1 MLMKITE
8 VNKLELLRTEVV
20 ADLTKAVATLEE
32 LAQKSESER
41 GDAVNAT
48 RLRNKSAAVE
58 DVIEQW
64 SSRLVRVTRVEEA
77 AGILAVVKMDA
88 DNAED
93 EAERDGLMLAHHYIA
108 RLVR

>member
-1 MLMKITE
+1 MKVTE
-8 VNKLELLRTEVV
+8 VHRLELLRTEVM
-20 ADLTKAVATLEE
+20 ADLTKAIATLEE
-32 LAQKSESER
+32 LAQKAESER
-41 GDAVNAT
+41 GDEVNAN
-48 RLRNKSAAVE
+48 RLRVKANAVE

-64 SSRLVRVTRVEEA
+64 SDRLVRVTRIEEA

-93 EAERDGLMLAHHYIA
+93 EAEKDGLMLAHHYIA